1 MAMVRAHRTA
11 IQSFA
16 GRGVTMR
23 SQLIENLIADLYNQS
38 GAFETT
44 TPVQAF
50 PNVRFL
56 LIE

>member
-1 MAMVRAHRTA
+1 MVRAHRTA